1 MKLLKIAEP
10 GQQDETPNADACR
23 VYAAGIDLGTTHSL
37 IALATEGKPR
47 TLVDKRGQDII
58 PSVVYYGG
66 QAKDA
71 VVVGEAAMAKGRAD
85 ARNSIASV
93 KRLMGR
99 SCADIKTDRFAS
111 IYEIVPGESD
121 LPLIITAQGK
131 KNAVEVSAAILNY
144 LRQLA
149 EQEISD
155 KLTGV
160 VITVPAY
167 FDDAQRQAV
176 KDAAQLAELNTY
188 RLLNEPTA
196 AALAYGLDKGA
207 EGTIAVYDLGGGT
220 FDISILRLEKG
231 LFRVL
236 ATGGD
241 SMLGGDDFD
250 RALALWCLNSLN
262 ASGAADTNAT
272 DKTVGGIA
280 SRGSSSLNNLNKKG
294 KEAGDT
300 NDAAKRLDALAAR
313 NLNKEGAGETNDAAE
328 RLDALAARN
337 LNKEGA
343 GETNDAAERL
353 DTLTARNLNKEG
365 AGDTNDAA
373 RRLDALVPSAKRALL
388 QQARQIKEELSAKQS
403 LTTNLQLGEETSQI
417 HITRADLERIIHP
430 LINRTIN
437 LCQNALKDAGLGT
450 ADIASVVPVGGS
462 TRIPL
467 VRQVVGDFFG
477 KAPLTGI
484 DPDRVVAYG
493 AALQADLLA
502 GNQKDNLLLLD
513 VIPLSLGLETMG
525 GLNER
530 LIPRNASIPTSQ
542 HHDFTTYK
550 DGQTAM
556 SFHIVQ
562 GEQELVKDC
571 RSLAHFVLRGIPPQP
586 AGLAKVRVTFQVDA
600 DGLLSVSAQELSAG
614 IRTGV
619 EVKPTYGLSAQEIKN
634 MLGRAAASAQSDL
647 AQRQLKEAQLEGRK
661 IIDIIT
667 KAMGE
672 DKAPLSD
679 QEKRDIQTCTDNLVR
694 SLQGQSAEAIRS
706 QIDKLSQAAEEFM
719 QRRMSL
725 TLKEVVKGPG
735 R

>member
-1 MKLLKIAEP
+1 MKLLQITEP
-10 GQQDETPNADACR
+10 GQQDKTPAGDDCR
-23 VYAAGIDLGTTHSL
+23 AYAAGIDLGTTHSL
-37 IALATEGKPR
+37 IALATEGEPR
-47 TLVDKRGQDII
+47 TLVNKHGQDII

-66 QAKDA
+66 QDKGA
-71 VVVGEAAMAKGRAD
+71 VLVGEDAMTQGQAD
-85 ARNSIASV
+85 ARNSIASI

-99 SCADIKTDRFAS
+99 SCADIKADRFAS
-111 IYEIVPGESD
+111 IYEIVSGESD

-144 LRQLA
+144 LRRLA
-149 EQEISD
+149 EHETGD
-155 KLTGV
+155 KLAGV

-176 KDAAQLAELNTY
+176 KDAAQLAELNVY

-196 AALAYGLDKGA
+196 AALAYGLDRGA

-231 LFRVL
+231 VFRVL

-250 RALALWCLNSLN
+250 HALALWCLNHLN
-262 ASGAADTNAT
+262 KSTLGEGAAD
-272 DKTVGGIA
+272 KH
-280 SRGSSSLNNLNKKG
+280 
-294 KEAGDT
+294 
-300 NDAAKRLDALAAR
+300 
-313 NLNKEGAGETNDAAE
+313 
-328 RLDALAARN
+328 
-337 LNKEGA
+337 
-343 GETNDAAERL
+343 L
-353 DTLTARNLNKEG
+353 DTLA
-365 AGDTNDAA
+365 
-373 RRLDALVPSAKRALL
+373 PSAKRALL
-388 QQARQIKEELSAKQS
+388 HQARQIKEALSSNQA
-403 LTTNLQLGEETSQI
+403 LTTKLQLGQQAVPLKI
-417 HITRADLERIIHP
+417 ARADLEQTIRP
-430 LINRTIN
+430 LINRTMD
-437 LCQNALKDAGLGT
+437 LCQNALNDAGLKT
-450 ADIASVVPVGGS
+450 TDIVSIVPVGGS
-462 TRIPL
+462 TRIPF
-467 VRQVVGDFFG
+467 VRQIIGDFFG
-477 KAPLTGI
+477 KVPLTGI

-530 LIPRNASIPTSQ
+530 LIPRNASIPIAQ

-571 RSLAHFVLRGIPPQP
+571 RSLAQFVLRGIPPQP

-600 DGLLSVSAQELSAG
+600 DGLLSVSAQELSTG
-614 IRTGV
+614 VKTGV
-619 EVKPTYGLSAQEIKN
+619 EVKPTYGLSAKEIKD
-634 MLGRAAASAQSDL
+634 MLGRAAASVQSDL

-661 IIDIIT
+661 ILDIIT

-672 DKAPLSD
+672 NKVPLSAK
-679 QEKRDIQTCTDNLVR
+679 EKKDIQTCADGLIKA
-694 SLQGQSAEAIRS
+694 LQGESAEAIRS
-706 QIDKLSQAAEEFM
+706 QIDTLSQTAEEFM

-725 TLKEVVKGPG
+725 TLKEVVKGPK
-735 R
+735 RD

>member
-1 MKLLKIAEP
+1 MKLLKITEP
-10 GQQDETPNADACR
+10 GQQDKAPASESCR
-23 VYAAGIDLGTTHSL
+23 AYAAGIDLGTTHSL
-37 IALATEGKPR
+37 IALVTDGEPR
-47 TLVDKRGQDII
+47 TLTDQHGQDII
-58 PSVVYYGG
+58 PSVVYYGRRDKDMG
-66 QAKDA
+66 Q
-71 VVVGEAAMAKGRAD
+71 GEAGGRDKDMVHGEADGQDKDIGHGKAGGQDKDIGHGEAGRRGKDVRRDKTGEQDKDVERGGINGQDVAQSEHAVLVGAAALTQGQAD
-85 ARNSIASV
+85 ARNSIASI

-99 SCADIKTDRFAS
+99 SCADIKTDQFAS
-111 IYEIVPGESD
+111 IYDIVPGESD

-144 LRQLA
+144 LRRLA
-149 EQEISD
+149 EHEISD
-155 KLTGV
+155 KLAGV

-176 KDAAQLAELNTY
+176 KDAAQLAELNVY

-231 LFRVL
+231 VFRVL

-250 RALALWCLNSLN
+250 RALALWCLNH
-262 ASGAADTNAT
+262 
-272 DKTVGGIA
+272 
-280 SRGSSSLNNLNKKG
+280 LNKSTPG
-294 KEAGDT
+294 EGAR
-300 NDAAKRLDALAAR
+300 AATQHLDALA
-313 NLNKEGAGETNDAAE
+313 
-328 RLDALAARN
+328 
-337 LNKEGA
+337 
-343 GETNDAAERL
+343 
-353 DTLTARNLNKEG
+353 
-365 AGDTNDAA
+365 
-373 RRLDALVPSAKRALL
+373 PSDKRALL
-388 QQARQIKEELSAKQS
+388 HQARQIKEALSSNQAV
-403 LTTNLQLGEETSQI
+403 TTKLQLGQETLPLN
-417 HITRADLERIIHP
+417 ITRADFEQIICP
-430 LINRTIN
+430 LIKRTME
-437 LCQNALKDAGLGT
+437 LCQNALNDAGLKT
-450 ADIASVVPVGGS
+450 TDIVSIVPVGGS
-462 TRIPL
+462 TRIPC
-467 VRQVVGDFFG
+467 VRQIIADFFG
-477 KAPLTGI
+477 KEPLTGI

-530 LIPRNASIPTSQ
+530 LIPRNSSIPTSQ

-571 RSLAHFVLRGIPPQP
+571 RSLAQFVLRGIPPQP

-600 DGLLSVSAQELSAG
+600 DGLLSVSAQELSTG
-614 IRTGV
+614 VKTGV
-619 EVKPTYGLSAQEIKN
+619 EVKPTYGLSPQEIKK
-634 MLGRAAASAQSDL
+634 MLHRAAAHAQSDL
-647 AQRQLKEAQLEGRK
+647 TQRQLKEAQLEGRK
-661 IIDIIT
+661 ILDIIT
-667 KAMGE
+667 KAIKE
-672 DKAPLSD
+672 DKAPLSN
-679 QEKRDIQTCTDNLVR
+679 QEKTAIQTHANTLIKA
-694 SLQGQSAEAIRS
+694 LQSESAETIRT

-725 TLKEVVKGPG
+725 TLKEVVKGQG
-735 R
+735 Q